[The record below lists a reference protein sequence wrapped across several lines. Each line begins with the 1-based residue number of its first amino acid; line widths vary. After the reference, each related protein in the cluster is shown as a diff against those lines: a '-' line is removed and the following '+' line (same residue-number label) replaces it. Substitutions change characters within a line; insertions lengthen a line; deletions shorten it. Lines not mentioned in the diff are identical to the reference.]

1 MANERSSVGRPP
13 AIPPAT
19 PAALATRQLRRA
31 LPWVIAAALLWYLFR
46 RVPLGEALD
55 AMRDAE
61 LAVFAG
67 AISVGVLVWFLLES
81 TAFSYL
87 FSRFNAPLTR
97 REARSLRAVTY
108 LLTPI
113 NWNLGTGAIVLHLR
127 RSKGV
132 AALEATSSLLFY
144 SLIDGIVLSGLAV
157 LGVQT
162 LAPAPMVDTVA
173 TVAAWMLAAQV
184 ACLALFLSPLP
195 HWRWLQRF
203 RSVWAFRTHSL
214 ATGRDVAVLLGIR
227 SLYFAG
233 FVVFFW
239 AGTRAFAVPVPL
251 SHLAAVVPAI
261 LLVGSLPITPA
272 GLGTQQAAM
281 LYFFSS
287 FGSEA
292 QIFAYALAYPIALIL
307 ARLPIGLLYVRDL
320 ALLRAR

>member
-1 MANERSSVGRPP
+1 MGNEGADSKS
-13 AIPPAT
+13 
-19 PAALATRQLRRA
+19 LLLRV
-31 LPWVIAAALLWYLFR
+31 LPWAVAAAVLWYLFR
-46 RVPLGEALD
+46 RVPMGQALD
-55 AMRDAE
+55 AAR
-61 LAVFAG
+61 G
-67 AISVGVLVWFLLES
+67 ADLPAFLGAAAVGVLAWFLLES

-97 REARSLRAVTY
+97 DEARSLRAVTY

-113 NWNLGTGAIVLHLR
+113 NWNLGTGAVVLHLR

-132 AALEATSSLLFY
+132 AAMEATSSLLFY
-144 SLIDGIVLSGLAV
+144 GLIDTIVLSGLAL

-162 LAPAPMVDTVA
+162 LGPAPMVGTIA
-173 TVAAWMLAAQV
+173 TVAAWIFAVQLV
-184 ACLALFLSPLP
+184 CLSLFLLPLP
-195 HWRWLQRF
+195 RWRWLERF
-203 RSVWAFRTHSL
+203 RSLRVFRTHSL

-227 SLYFAG
+227 SLYFIG
-233 FVVFFW
+233 FVLFFW
-239 AGTRAFAVPVPL
+239 AGTRAFEVAVPL

-261 LLVGSLPITPA
+261 LLVGGLPITPA

-292 QIFAYALAYPIALIL
+292 QILAYGLAYPVALIV

-320 ALLRAR
+320 ALLKGAG